1 MLTWFLV
8 AVVSQAAPLKVAA
21 PDFTFVGLDPTLGA
35 VFQDRFLG
43 RLGSPELQ
51 VTTQRDVQQLLG
63 LERQRELLGCTTT
76 STSCIAELAGALGVD
91 AVLTGS
97 LARSDSGF
105 IVSLR
110 VLRSNDGQPLATP
123 NTRVS
128 SEAALLDWLDET
140 ADALRVEL
148 LRATGRVVEARASP
162 LARWVPGLVGGA
174 LIIGGGVCL
183 GVSGANYAALTGPNP
198 PPAGEI
204 SSVRKTGETLLP
216 VGAALVGVGVVGLVG
231 SLVWN
236 AAANKPV
243 QAALVPVREGAVLS
257 VGGTFP

>member
-110 VLRSNDGQPLATP
+110 VLRSKVGHDAFL
-123 NTRVS
+123 V
-128 SEAALLDWLDET
+128 ET
-140 ADALRVEL
+140 AAI
-148 LRATGRVVEARASP
+148 A
-162 LARWVPGLVGGA
+162 GLVRETLDTAAFDACGGA
-174 LIIGGGVCL
+174 
-183 GVSGANYAALTGPNP
+183 A
-198 PPAGEI
+198 
-204 SSVRKTGETLLP
+204 
-216 VGAALVGVGVVGLVG
+216 
-231 SLVWN
+231 
-236 AAANKPV
+236 
-243 QAALVPVREGAVLS
+243 
-257 VGGTFP
+257 